1 MLGGSSRS
9 DSSRWVGGWVVGWV
23 WMLWGGSG
31 GRGCAAGAHAH
42 APPALRALTLL
53 QPGCGLPRASPGAA
67 QPHVCTQGTEAA
79 QTRRGGGGAMRRHAL
94 RHLGGAPALL
104 AARGRAQ
111 MRWVGIGRPC
121 ARVLGGRPRAAW
133 GLASAPL
140 FLVRPRSRTPPFP
153 PSSRGGGP
161 PVLPVPAD
169 PLASGTCPLVP
180 PPRDMGDAC
189 TSTGVETRSRS
200 RQQQQRGTK
209 RPHSGGKGGLRSPA
223 AFADSF
229 FLAPRASLRLP

>member
-121 ARVLGGRPRAAW
+121 ARVLGGLGARALH
-133 GLASAPL
+133 G
-140 FLVRPRSRTPPFP
+140 
-153 PSSRGGGP
+153 
-161 PVLPVPAD
+161 VLPARRSSLCAHAPAH
-169 PLASGTCPLVP
+169 PHSP
-180 PPRDMGDAC
+180 PPRA
-189 TSTGVETRSRS
+189 VV
-200 RQQQQRGTK
+200 
-209 RPHSGGKGGLRSPA
+209 GLPCCQCR
-223 AFADSF
+223 
-229 FLAPRASLRLP
+229 LTRLPVAPAPWSPHPAIWATPAPPPAWRHVLGHASSSSGEQSAPTAAARGG